1 MSKIDI
7 GVLKIAEIQ
16 VQYTPKVKPSERVKI
31 TCSDDAEKVFRCI
44 WDHPI
49 ELKECAYA
57 LFLNRANMVIGYLLI
72 SIGGIS
78 GTVIDQRNIFQTA
91 LKVNA
96 SACIVGHNHPSGNAQ
111 PSEADL
117 NLTQKLKDS
126 GKLLDILLVDHLII
140 LEEGYVSLADEGYL

>member
-7 GVLKIAEIQ
+7 ESLKVAEIH
-16 VQYTPKVKPSERVKI
+16 VQYTPKIKPSERVQI
-31 TCSDDAEKVFRCI
+31 TCSKDAEKVFRCI
-44 WDHPI
+44 WNHPL

-57 LFLNRANMVIGYLLI
+57 LFLNRANKVIGYLLI
-72 SIGGIS
+72 SVGGIS

-96 SACIVGHNHPSGNAQ
+96 SSCIVGHNHPSNNPT
-111 PSEADL
+111 PSDADL
-117 NLTQKLKDS
+117 KITQKLKDS

>member
-7 GVLKIAEIQ
+7 EVLKIAEIQ
-16 VQYTPKVKPSERVKI
+16 VQYTPKVKPSERVKV
-31 TCSDDAEKVFRCI
+31 TCSKDAEEAFRCI
-44 WDHPI
+44 WDHPL

-57 LFLNRANMVIGYLLI
+57 LFLNRANKVIGYLLI

-117 NLTQKLKDS
+117 KLTQKLKDS
-126 GKLLDILLVDHLII
+126 GKLLDILLVTWVLIPI
-140 LEEGYVSLADEGYL
+140 KRASANEKKET